1 MNKDIGSVKLACSG
15 AGAAAIA
22 CLDLLVH
29 LGVKRENIYVVDSR
43 GVIWDGRDE
52 NMEANKKRYAQKTDA
67 RTLADVVSGADV
79 FLGCSTAGVL
89 TADMVKTM
97 ADRPLILAL
106 ANPEPEIR
114 PEVAKAAR
122 PDCIIATGRSD
133 YPNQVNN
140 VLCFPFI
147 FRGAMDAGASRITEE
162 MKLACVKAIADLAQ
176 AEQNDEV
183 ARAYA
188 GQELSFGPDYI
199 IPSPS
204 IRA

>member
-1 MNKDIGSVKLACSG
+1 M
-15 AGAAAIA
+15 
-22 CLDLLVH
+22 H

-67 RTLADVVSGADV
+67 RTLADVVNGADV

-97 ADRPLILAL
+97 AASPLILAL

-162 MKLACVKAIADLAQ
+162 MKLACVKAIAELAQ

-199 IPSPS
+199 IRSPS
-204 IRA
+204 TRA